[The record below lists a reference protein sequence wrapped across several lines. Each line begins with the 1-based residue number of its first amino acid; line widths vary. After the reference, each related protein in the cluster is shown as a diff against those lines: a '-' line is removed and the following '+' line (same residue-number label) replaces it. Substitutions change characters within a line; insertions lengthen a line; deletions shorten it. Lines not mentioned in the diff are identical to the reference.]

1 MVQGV
6 YGWRRWGIALL
17 IVFLSISPATAADT
31 AKPHAMADEA
41 RPLVLGI
48 LPFISSIA
56 LFKRF
61 APLRDYLSR
70 QTGRPVLLETARD
83 YPEFVRRTAERRYD
97 LVITAPHFVAL
108 ALDSHAYEV
117 HATYAERLAAVVV
130 VPTGSD
136 IDDPSDLIDRAVA
149 TPPEQ
154 AIVTW
159 VGAAMIQR
167 HVEAGAGPQYRT
179 YQSHNA
185 AYSAA
190 AAGEVSAAVVSISLI
205 DPAKLANDGL
215 RELARSQ
222 AFPAMGILMAA
233 DLTPALRAQLTAIL
247 VEMTGNSPGRA
258 VLKQISYGGYRRS
271 DASEFDALREYLP
284 RVQQL
289 LEPQT

>member
-6 YGWRRWGIALL
+6 SGWWRWGIALL
-17 IVFLSISPATAADT
+17 IFIFSISPATAADT
-31 AKPHAMADEA
+31 TTPHAMADEA

-56 LFKRF
+56 LLKRF
-61 APLRDYLSR
+61 APLRDYLSQ
-70 QTGRPVLLETARD
+70 QTGRPILLETARD

-97 LVITAPHFVAL
+97 VVITAPHFVAL
-108 ALDSHAYEV
+108 ALDSDAYAV
-117 HATYAERLAAVVV
+117 HATYVDRLAAVVV

-136 IDDPSDLIDRAVA
+136 IDDPSDLVGRPVA

-159 VGAAMIQR
+159 VGAALIQR
-167 HVEAGAGPQYRT
+167 NIETGARPHFRA

-205 DPAKLANDGL
+205 DPVKLANDGL

-222 AFPAMGILMAA
+222 SFPAMGILMAT
-233 DLTPALRAQLTAIL
+233 DLAPALRAQLTATL
-247 VEMTGNSPGRA
+247 VDMTVSTPGRA
-258 VLKQISYGGYRRS
+258 VLERISYAGYRRS
-271 DASEFDALREYLP
+271 DASEFDSLQEYLP
-284 RVQQL
+284 RVRQL